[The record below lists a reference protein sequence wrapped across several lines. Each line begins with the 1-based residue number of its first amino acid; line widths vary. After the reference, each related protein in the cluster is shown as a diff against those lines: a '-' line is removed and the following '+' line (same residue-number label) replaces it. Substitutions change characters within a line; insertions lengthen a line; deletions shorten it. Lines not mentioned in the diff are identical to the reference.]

1 MLQTILI
8 LALVIETAIYIFL
21 AYRWWEEPLS
31 LLFIVPLILCIVVV
45 VRIMIA
51 LPSYWLSGALR
62 YRDKNQQPWGNSL
75 YALAKEI
82 DARAMMFGLTEPF
95 HQWVMPK
102 KTENALQYKD
112 KPCVPVLLVH
122 GYFSNR
128 GIFWQLR
135 KRLLAAAIGPVY
147 TVNLEPLL
155 GGIDSMVPVL
165 GRRIE
170 QVCKQANAS
179 QVIIVAHSMGGLV
192 TRRYMAN
199 SMATAVTTA
208 VATAVTTTMATT
220 VATAVVTTTAITLP
234 MPHEGVNETPM
245 RVKRFITLGSPHH
258 GSEMSGFSI
267 GQCVR
272 EMRLASPWLSA
283 LEQAE
288 AGMEHPPTLS
298 IYTLNDDLI
307 YPPESSKL
315 DWAHNIPVAAVGHVS
330 MLFSKPIAERIIAE
344 IRK

>member
-1 MLQTILI
+1 
-8 LALVIETAIYIFL
+8 
-21 AYRWWEEPLS
+21 
-31 LLFIVPLILCIVVV
+31 
-45 VRIMIA
+45 
-51 LPSYWLSGALR
+51 
-62 YRDKNQQPWGNSL
+62 
-75 YALAKEI
+75 
-82 DARAMMFGLTEPF
+82 
-95 HQWVMPK
+95 
-102 KTENALQYKD
+102 
-112 KPCVPVLLVH
+112 
-122 GYFSNR
+122 
-128 GIFWQLR
+128 
-135 KRLLAAAIGPVY
+135 
-147 TVNLEPLL
+147 
-155 GGIDSMVPVL
+155 
-165 GRRIE
+165 
-170 QVCKQANAS
+170 
-179 QVIIVAHSMGGLV
+179 
-192 TRRYMAN
+192 
-199 SMATAVTTA
+199 
-208 VATAVTTTMATT
+208 
-220 VATAVVTTTAITLP
+220 

>member
-31 LLFIVPLILCIVVV
+31 LLFIVPLILCIVVA

-147 TVNLEPLL
+147 TLNLEPLL

-199 SMATAVTTA
+199 SMATAVP
-208 VATAVTTTMATT
+208 
-220 VATAVVTTTAITLP
+220 TAVVTTTAITLP

-272 EMRLASPWLSA
+272 EMRLASPWLRA

>member
-8 LALVIETAIYIFL
+8 LALVIETVIYIFL

-31 LLFIVPLILCIVVV
+31 LVFIVPLILCMVVV

-135 KRLLAAAIGPVY
+135 KRLMAAAVGPVY

-170 QVCKQANAS
+170 QVCKEANAS

-199 SMATAVTTA
+199 SMATAV
-208 VATAVTTTMATT
+208 VTT
-220 VATAVVTTTAITLP
+220 VAITLP

-288 AGMEHPPTLS
+288 TGMEYPPTLS

-315 DWAHNIPVAAVGHVS
+315 NWAHNIPVAAVGHVS
-330 MLFSKPIAERIIAE
+330 MLFSKPIAERIVAE

>member
-8 LALVIETAIYIFL
+8 LALVIETVIYIFL

-31 LLFIVPLILCIVVV
+31 LLFIVPLILCIVVA

-82 DARAMMFGLTEPF
+82 DARAMMFGLTETF

-102 KTENALQYKD
+102 KNENALQYKD

-135 KRLLAAAIGPVY
+135 KRLMAAAVGPVY
-147 TVNLEPLL
+147 TLNLEPLL

-170 QVCKQANAS
+170 QVCKEANAS

-199 SMATAVTTA
+199 LVATAVAKTMATAVTTT
-208 VATAVTTTMATT
+208 TATTM
-220 VATAVVTTTAITLP
+220 P

-315 DWAHNIPVAAVGHVS
+315 DWAHNISVAAVGHVS
-330 MLFSKPIAERIIAE
+330 MLFSKPITERIIAE

>member
-8 LALVIETAIYIFL
+8 LALVIETVIYIFL

-31 LLFIVPLILCIVVV
+31 LLFIVPLILCIVVA

-82 DARAMMFGLTEPF
+82 DARAMMFGLTETF

-102 KTENALQYKD
+102 KSENALQYKD

-135 KRLLAAAIGPVY
+135 KRLMAAAVGPVY

-165 GRRIE
+165 ERRIE
-170 QVCKQANAS
+170 QVCKEANAS

-199 SMATAVTTA
+199 LVATAVAKTMATAVTTT
-208 VATAVTTTMATT
+208 TATTM
-220 VATAVVTTTAITLP
+220 P

-272 EMRLASPWLSA
+272 EMRLGSPWLSA

-315 DWAHNIPVAAVGHVS
+315 DWAHNIPVVAVGHVS
-330 MLFSKPIAERIIAE
+330 MLFSKPITERIIAE

>member
-31 LLFIVPLILCIVVV
+31 LLFIVPLILCIVVA

-135 KRLLAAAIGPVY
+135 KRLMAAAVGPVY
-147 TVNLEPLL
+147 TLNLEPLL

-199 SMATAVTTA
+199 SMATAV
-208 VATAVTTTMATT
+208 
-220 VATAVVTTTAITLP
+220 VTTTAITLP

-245 RVKRFITLGSPHH
+245 RVKRFVTLGSPHH

-272 EMRLASPWLSA
+272 EMRLASPWLRA

>member
-31 LLFIVPLILCIVVV
+31 LLFIVPLILCIVVA

-135 KRLLAAAIGPVY
+135 KRLMAAAVGPVY
-147 TVNLEPLL
+147 TLNLEPLL

-199 SMATAVTTA
+199 SMATAVP
-208 VATAVTTTMATT
+208 
-220 VATAVVTTTAITLP
+220 TAVVTTTAIKLP

-272 EMRLASPWLSA
+272 EMRLASPWLRA

>member
-8 LALVIETAIYIFL
+8 LALVIETGIYIFL

-31 LLFIVPLILCIVVV
+31 LLFIVPLILCIVVA

-135 KRLLAAAIGPVY
+135 KRLMAAAVGPVY
-147 TVNLEPLL
+147 TLNLEPLL

-199 SMATAVTTA
+199 SMATAVPTA
-208 VATAVTTTMATT
+208 MA
-220 VATAVVTTTAITLP
+220 TTTAITLP

-245 RVKRFITLGSPHH
+245 RVKRFVTLGSPHH

-272 EMRLASPWLSA
+272 EMRLASPWLRA

>member
-31 LLFIVPLILCIVVV
+31 LLFIVPLILCIVVA

-135 KRLLAAAIGPVY
+135 KRLMAAAVGPVY
-147 TVNLEPLL
+147 TLNLEPLL

-192 TRRYMAN
+192 TRRYMVN
-199 SMATAVTTA
+199 SMATAVPTA
-208 VATAVTTTMATT
+208 MA
-220 VATAVVTTTAITLP
+220 TTTAITLP

-272 EMRLASPWLSA
+272 EMRLASPWLRA

>member
-31 LLFIVPLILCIVVV
+31 LLFIVPLILCIVVA

-147 TVNLEPLL
+147 TLNLEPLL

-199 SMATAVTTA
+199 SMATAV
-208 VATAVTTTMATT
+208 
-220 VATAVVTTTAITLP
+220 VTTTAITLP

-245 RVKRFITLGSPHH
+245 RVKRFVTLGSPHH

-272 EMRLASPWLSA
+272 EMRLASPWLRA

>member
-8 LALVIETAIYIFL
+8 LALLIETVIYIFL

-31 LLFIVPLILCIVVV
+31 LLFIVPLILCIVVAVRMV
-45 VRIMIA
+45 VA

-135 KRLLAAAIGPVY
+135 KRLMAAAVGPVY

-170 QVCKQANAS
+170 QVCKEANAS

-199 SMATAVTTA
+199 LIA
-208 VATAVTTTMATT
+208 
-220 VATAVVTTTAITLP
+220 TTTATTLP
-234 MPHEGVNETPM
+234 MPHQGVNETPM

-315 DWAHNIPVAAVGHVS
+315 DWAHNISVAAVGHVS
-330 MLFSKPIAERIIAE
+330 MLFSKPIAERIIAD

>member
-1 MLQTILI
+1 MLQIILI
-8 LALVIETAIYIFL
+8 LALLIEAVIYIFL

-31 LLFIVPLILCIVVV
+31 LLFIVPLILCIMVT
-45 VRIMIA
+45 VRIVIA

-62 YRDKNQQPWGNSL
+62 YRDKTQQPWSNSL

-82 DARAMMFGLTEPF
+82 DARAMMFGLAEPF
-95 HQWVMPK
+95 HQWMMPK
-102 KTENALQYKD
+102 KAENALQYKD
-112 KPCVPVLLVH
+112 RLLAPVLLVH

-128 GIFWQLR
+128 GIFLKLR

-147 TVNLEPLL
+147 TFNLEPLL
-155 GGIDSMVPVL
+155 GSIDSMVPRL
-165 GRRIE
+165 AQRIE
-170 QVCKQANAS
+170 EVCKEANAT

-192 TRRYMAN
+192 TRRYMSNVVIN
-199 SMATAVTTA
+199 SGAE
-208 VATAVTTTMATT
+208 
-220 VATAVVTTTAITLP
+220 IP
-234 MPHEGVNETPM
+234 S

-272 EMRLASPWLSA
+272 EMRPASAWLRALA
-283 LEQAE
+283 QAE
-288 AGMEHPPTLS
+288 AGRPKPPTLS

-315 DWAHNIPVAAVGHVS
+315 DWAHNIPFAAVGHVS
-330 MLFSKPIAERIIAE
+330 MLFSDPIAARIIAE

>member
-31 LLFIVPLILCIVVV
+31 LLFIVPLILCIVVA

-135 KRLLAAAIGPVY
+135 KRLMAAAVGPVY
-147 TVNLEPLL
+147 TLNLEPLL

-199 SMATAVTTA
+199 SMATAVPTA
-208 VATAVTTTMATT
+208 MA
-220 VATAVVTTTAITLP
+220 TTTAITLP

-272 EMRLASPWLSA
+272 EMRLASPWLRA